1 MTIDRRTANIDN
13 LQAFRCVFSLCP
25 FFCVLLAGC
34 YAPIHS
40 PGIPAHTLPDDFRWP
55 TRTSAAPLNYSSL
68 VGQAPIVY
76 LLGPGDT
83 LTITAPDLITQGH
96 SEPFE
101 VQVLDHGEIYLPRL
115 GAVWVG
121 GLSVAQAQQRV
132 NQALSNGLLKNPNT
146 VVTLTEKGTVNVLV
160 LGAVENPGVHAL
172 PRYENDV
179 AHALAA
185 AQGFAED
192 AGDVIEIHR
201 RGPCVTPMISSERQL
216 NLPASQSHAAFGP
229 RNAQTAPA
237 TIGYSLNSS
246 NVGQITSVASSASQ
260 QPQRFE
266 KNPVGLPVDGIIGAT
281 GFRSANQHRPSI
293 REVGFGYGFGYGS
306 ATSQVPAPNVID
318 ATRYRSSFGHS
329 ERKMQYSLPI
339 MPDAIPQA
347 NPSTLPASR
356 SQSAQTIFRGQSPTS
371 IVPCGEFGCGSGQP
385 IVRIPLR
392 GGSGFINPGDV
403 MLNPG
408 DVLVIP
414 RKTDKVFYVVGPLS
428 EQNSIR
434 FSVNNKDRE
443 IGGGLLLPDDRE
455 IDVVTAVA
463 MAGYIDPIESPT
475 TVTVHRIMPDRTP
488 LLIRVDLIAARS
500 NPLETVMIQ
509 AGDIVYLNPDAWWYG
524 RRTLDRVVERAL
536 GTAVGRW
543 LTN

>member
-1 MTIDRRTANIDN
+1 MTMDRRTANIDD
-13 LQAFRCVFSLCP
+13 LRASRCVFSLCS
-25 FFCVLLAGC
+25 FLCVLLAGC

-40 PGIPAHTLPDDFRWP
+40 PGIAAHTLPDDFRWP
-55 TRTSAAPLNYSSL
+55 TRTSAAPLNYSHL

-83 LTITAPDLITQGH
+83 LKITAPDLIAQGH
-96 SEPFE
+96 SEPFD
-101 VQVLDHGEIYLPRL
+101 VQVLDHGEVYLPRL
-115 GAVWVG
+115 GPVFVG

-132 NQALSNGLLKNPNT
+132 NQALSNGLLNNPNT
-146 VVTLTEKGTVNVLV
+146 VVMLTEKGTVNVLV

-201 RGPCVTPMISSERQL
+201 RGSCVTPMMGSYQRL
-216 NLPASQSHAAFGP
+216 NAPASQTQGTVGP
-229 RNAQTAPA
+229 GRATTAPA
-237 TIGYSLNSS
+237 STGYSLSSS
-246 NVGQITSVASSASQ
+246 NLSQNASVTLSAPHQ
-260 QPQRFE
+260 LPQST
-266 KNPVGLPVDGIIGAT
+266 NPVGVPAGGMVTTTA
-281 GFRSANQHRPSI
+281 FRSPNQQARSI
-293 REVGFGYGFGYGS
+293 RDVDYGNVV
-306 ATSQVPAPNVID
+306 VPFPGPNVIE
-318 ATRYRSSFGHS
+318 ASRFQSSFDNS
-329 ERKMQYSLPI
+329 DRRMQYSLPNA
-339 MPDAIPQA
+339 PEAKPRNNSA
-347 NPSTLPASR
+347 TLPENTRKSPR
-356 SQSAQTIFRGQSPTS
+356 SIIRGQSPAQG
-371 IVPCGEFGCGSGQP
+371 VHGGEFRCDGAQS

-392 GGSGFINPGDV
+392 GGFGSINPSDV
-403 MLNPG
+403 VLNPG

-500 NPLETVMIQ
+500 NPQETVMIQ

-524 RRTLDRVVERAL
+524 RRTFDRVIERAL